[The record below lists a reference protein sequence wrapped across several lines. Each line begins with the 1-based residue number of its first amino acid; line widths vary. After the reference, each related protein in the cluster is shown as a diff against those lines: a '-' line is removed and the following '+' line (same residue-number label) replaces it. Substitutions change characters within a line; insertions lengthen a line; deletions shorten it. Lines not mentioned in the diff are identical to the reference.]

1 MESMGWEIRP
11 VGWILLIVLLGILT
25 YYVVNWLQHPPNEN
39 Q

>member
-1 MESMGWEIRP
+1 MESRGWEIRP

-25 YYVVNWLQHPPNEN
+25 YHVVNWLQYPPKEI